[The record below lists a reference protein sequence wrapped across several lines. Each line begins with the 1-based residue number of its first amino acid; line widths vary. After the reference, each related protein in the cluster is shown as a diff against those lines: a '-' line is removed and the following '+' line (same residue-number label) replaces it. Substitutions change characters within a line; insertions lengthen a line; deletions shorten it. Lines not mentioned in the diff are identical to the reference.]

1 MTDISAGAAI
11 QELPAFPMARGCPFD
26 PPEQYSALRATR
38 PVARVAL
45 PGGRTAWLVTRHD
58 LVRRLL
64 TDPRLS
70 SDRSHPN
77 LPSPVPPLPPR
88 AREDFAPISNAL
100 IGLDAPRHSTH
111 RRMLITEFTVKR
123 IQALRPRIQEIAD
136 GCVTDLLA
144 GARPADLVSV
154 LSLPVPSMV
163 ICELLGVP
171 YADRDFFQDRTRA
184 LLSRNTSAQDRSAA
198 LRALRDYLD
207 ELVTAKEREPGDD
220 LLGRLIVRDRESEV
234 FSHELLVGLAALLL
248 LAGHET
254 TANMISLG
262 TAGLLRNPRQLA
274 ELRADPAL
282 VGQTVEELL
291 RYFSIVDFLPRVA
304 LADIEVDGVTVRA
317 GEGVVLSVGGAN
329 RDGAVF
335 EQADELDVQ
344 RGGRHHVAFGYGI
357 HQCLGQNLARME
369 LEIVFTT
376 LFTRV
381 PGLRLAAPVDEL
393 PFKDDA
399 NIYGLYQL
407 PVTW

>member
-1 MTDISAGAAI
+1 MTDVSTSAPTR
-11 QELPAFPMARGCPFD
+11 ELPAFPMARGCPFD
-26 PPEQYSALRATR
+26 PPEQYSALRAER
-38 PVARVAL
+38 PIARVAL
-45 PGGRTAWLVTRHD
+45 PGDRTAWLVTRHD
-58 LVRRLL
+58 LLRQLL

-70 SDRSHPN
+70 SDRTHPN
-77 LPSPVPPLPPR
+77 LPTPVPSLQ
-88 AREDFAPISNAL
+88 AQAQQDFAPIANAL

-123 IQALRPRIQEIAD
+123 VQALRPRIQEIAE
-136 GCVTDLLA
+136 GCVADLLA
-144 GARPADLVSV
+144 GPRPADLVSA

-171 YADRDFFQDRTRA
+171 YADRDFFQSRTRTVVSFNA
-184 LLSRNTSAQDRSAA
+184 SPEDRSAA
-198 LRALRDYLD
+198 IRALRGFLD
-207 ELVTAKEREPGDD
+207 ELVTAKEREPSDD
-220 LLGRLIVRDRESEV
+220 LLGRLILRNREAEV
-234 FSHELLVGLAALLL
+234 FTHELLVGLAALLL

-262 TAGLLRNPRQLA
+262 TAGLLQNPQQLDQ
-274 ELRADPAL
+274 LRADPAL

-291 RYFSIVDFLPRVA
+291 RYFSIVDAIPRVA
-304 LADIEVDGVTVRA
+304 LADIEIGGVTIHAGDGVA
-317 GEGVVLSVGGAN
+317 LSVGGAN
-329 RDGAVF
+329 RDGVAF
-335 EQADELDVQ
+335 GRADELDIQ

-376 LFTRV
+376 LFARV
-381 PGLRLAAPVDEL
+381 PGLRLAAPVAEL

-399 NIYGLYQL
+399 TIYGLYQL